1 MELHFERVRLWLVQ
15 LVRGALFWKYVVL
28 IGAVMGS
35 ALVLSNLVDI
45 WFTARDHRAALVR
58 LQQEQAGA
66 AAARITQ
73 FVKEIEGQLGWM
85 TQLSWAA
92 STAEQREL
100 DALRLLRQVPAIN
113 ELVLIDGQGRE
124 RLRVS
129 RQAMDRIESHADRSQ
144 DDSVKGALANKVY
157 YGPVVFQKGSEPVM
171 TLAVSGARQD
181 AGVAVA
187 LVNLTLIWDV
197 VHSIRVGRQGR
208 AYVVGPAGR
217 LIAHPDISL
226 VLRNTD
232 MTALA
237 HVQAALSADPGRSG
251 VFQRA
256 VNLEGKNV
264 LNAHARASPLD
275 WVVFVELPETEADEP
290 LYATVKRSIFI
301 GIAGLFFTCL
311 AALLLAS
318 RMVVPIQALAHGAA
332 RIGAGA
338 LDHRIDISTGD
349 ELEALGAQ
357 FNDMAV
363 RLEASYST
371 LERKVGERTRELQAA
386 NLSKS
391 RFLAVASHDLRQPLH
406 ALNLLV
412 AQLRSEPDRNER
424 DRLAALVGTT
434 VANINEL
441 FNALLDIS
449 KLEAGALSP
458 SISAF
463 RAGSVLAR
471 IEAHFGPAAR
481 DKGLHFAVVPSSQ
494 WVSSDPILLE
504 RILINLVSNAV
515 RYTSQGGIVVG
526 CRAHCGRLR
535 IDVCDTGVGI
545 PAEQQGSIFT
555 EFYRGSSSSMAGE
568 GLGLGLAIVER
579 LCALLGHPIELVS
592 APGKGSRFSITL
604 PLAQPAADDIE
615 PARAAAPG
623 RDPLAHRLCVVIDD
637 DELILEATSRLFRSW
652 GCDVVAVASPQAAL
666 LELDGRRPDLI
677 VSDYRL
683 RHGGNGLDAIG
694 AIRAAAGL
702 EVPAFIVSGDL
713 AAELDATVRGHD
725 MQLLHKPLSPMALR
739 AMATRLVAGV
749 STQST

>member
-1 MELHFERVRLWLVQ
+1 MTLVDLHLDRVRLWVVQ
-15 LVRGALFWKYVVL
+15 LLRGALFWKYVVL

-35 ALVLSNLVDI
+35 ALVLSNLADI

-73 FVKEIEGQLGWM
+73 FVMEIEGQLGWM

-92 STAEQREL
+92 TTVEQREL

-113 ELVLIDGQGRE
+113 ELVLIDGQGKE

-129 RQAMDRIESHADRSQ
+129 RQAMDRVESHADRSQ
-144 DDSVKGALANKVY
+144 DESVRSAMANKVY

-171 TLAVSGARQD
+171 TLAVSGARHD

-197 VHSIRVGRQGR
+197 VHNIKVGREGR

-232 MTALA
+232 MSALR
-237 HVQAALSADPGRSG
+237 HVRAALSATPGDSG
-251 VFQRA
+251 EFQRA
-256 VNLEGKNV
+256 INLEGQHV

-275 WVVFVELPETEADEP
+275 WVVFVELPETEADAP
-290 LYATVKRSIFI
+290 LYATIKRSIVI
-301 GIAGLFFTCL
+301 GIAGLCFTCL
-311 AALLLAS
+311 AALMLAS

-338 LDHRIDISTGD
+338 LDHRITISTGD

-357 FNDMAV
+357 FNDMAM
-363 RLEASYST
+363 RLEASYAT
-371 LERKVGERTRELQAA
+371 LERKVGERTLELQAA

-412 AQLRSEPDRNER
+412 AQLRSEQDRTER
-424 DRLAALVGTT
+424 DRLAALVGTSVT
-434 VANINEL
+434 NINEL
-441 FNALLDIS
+441 FSALLDIS

-458 SISAF
+458 SISVFPLA
-463 RAGSVLAR
+463 SVLSR
-471 IEAHFGPAAR
+471 VEAHFGPAAR
-481 DKGLHFAVVPSSQ
+481 DKGLHFAVVTSSK

-515 RYTSQGGIVVG
+515 RYTSDGGIVVG
-526 CRAHCGRLR
+526 CRTRSERLR

-545 PAEQQGSIFT
+545 PGDQQRSIFK
-555 EFYRGSSSSMAGE
+555 EFYRGGASPMSGE

-579 LCALLGHPIELVS
+579 SCALLGHPIELAS
-592 APGKGSRFSITL
+592 TPGKGSRFSLTL
-604 PLAQPAADDIE
+604 PLAEPVPIDVE
-615 PARAAAPG
+615 PARVMASG
-623 RDPLAHRLCVVIDD
+623 RDPLEHKLCVVIDD
-637 DELILEATSRLFRSW
+637 DELILEATGKLFRSW
-652 GCDVVAVASPQAAL
+652 GCDVVAVSGPDAARL
-666 LELDGRRPDLI
+666 ALDGRRPDLV
-677 VSDYRL
+677 VSDFRL
-683 RHGGNGLDAIG
+683 RLGGNGLDAIA
-694 AIRAAAGL
+694 AIRAAAGS
-702 EVPAFIVSGDL
+702 EIPAFIVSGDL
-713 AAELDATVRGHD
+713 AQDVSAAVHSHGMH
-725 MQLLHKPLSPMALR
+725 LLHKPLTPMALR
-739 AMATRLVAGV
+739 AMATQLLTKA
-749 STQST
+749 